1 MQVWFWRRIVNELSY
16 DGRALR
22 FRTLGTAEM
31 RARDLSEI
39 ADLAEWQGRG
49 GPIGYRLRFRD
60 GEKVYLQFGVS
71 NSTAAVEQ
79 IRRDLR
85 M

>member
-1 MQVWFWRRIVNELSY
+1 MQVRFWRRIVNELSY

-39 ADLAEWQGRG
+39 ADLAEW
-49 GPIGYRLRFRD
+49 
-60 GEKVYLQFGVS
+60 
-71 NSTAAVEQ
+71 
-79 IRRDLR
+79 
-85 M
+85 